1 MIFSLR
7 YLSAS
12 SVEFISLKGG
22 KARRLRVDTQPMI
35 ATWLDPSLDLAR
47 SELAE
52 FDWVEEIRPEE
63 FKNLKLEDSKGT
75 FLLTSQGWLEAGR
88 RLNLRFTRLQAAAV
102 DILTVMC
109 YPTNRPD
116 LLPVYAYEWVMINGR
131 GHAMIC
137 DVEICG
143 DYPELESRLQKLYAP
158 SANEFSGL
166 FEYKEPPEWFQEIA
180 QPHAQ
185 FFSSSLQDMEQIF
198 RLQTAYLR
206 CAVENFYRPV
216 LASGVTGGTDHADVL
231 NYKTHHADHSPGTK
245 MLGRFLGAERA
256 HQFLYQYHFG
266 PAR

>member
-1 MIFSLR
+1 
-7 YLSAS
+7 
-12 SVEFISLKGG
+12 
-22 KARRLRVDTQPMI
+22 MI

-52 FDWVEEIRPEE
+52 FDWIEEARPEE
-63 FKNLKLEDSKGT
+63 FKSLRLEDAKGT
-75 FLLTSQGWLEAGR
+75 FLLTSAGWLEAGR
-88 RLNLRFTRLQAAAV
+88 RLNLRFTRLQAAAI

-143 DYPELESRLQKLYAP
+143 SHPELESRLQVVYQPLA
-158 SANEFSGL
+158 ETFRGT
-166 FEYKEPPEWFQEIA
+166 FESKEPPDWFREIA

-185 FFSSSLQDMEQIF
+185 FFTSSLQDLEQVF

-206 CAVENFYRPV
+206 SVVETFYRP
-216 LASGVTGGTDHADVL
+216 LLSSGLRGGADHADVTA
-231 NYKTHHADHSPGTK
+231 YKTHHADHSPGTK
-245 MLGRFLGAERA
+245 MLGKFLGAERA
-256 HQFLYQYHFG
+256 HDFLYRYHFG
-266 PAR
+266 PAQ